1 MAIAR
6 KIEKRVRSSTVSS
19 PKKEPVD
26 IKPAGLNIAE
36 EVKEKY
42 PFYVGRL
49 YKRKESGGLYVL
61 NAFSQD
67 FDSLTQYVIIFTNPL
82 NSSIFSMKAEKFLK
96 EFELVKLPSKDK

>member
-1 MAIAR
+1 MAIL
-6 KIEKRVRSSTVSS
+6 KKVEKRVRSSTVPS
-19 PKKEPVD
+19 PKKQPVD
-26 IKPAGLNIAE
+26 IKPAGLNIPDE
-36 EVKEKY
+36 IKEKY

-49 YKRKESGGLYVL
+49 YKRKDSGGLYVL

-82 NSSIFSMKAEKFLK
+82 NSSIFSMKSEKFLK

>member
-1 MAIAR
+1 MAIA
-6 KIEKRVRSSTVSS
+6 KKEQKKVKSNTVPP
-19 PKKEPVD
+19 PKKTLIET
-26 IKPAGLNIAE
+26 KPAGLNIAE

-49 YKRKESGGLYVL
+49 YKRNESGGLYVL

-67 FDSLTQYVIIFTNPL
+67 FDSPTQYVIIFTNPL